1 MFSCEVESALLF
13 VVDVSLI
20 ESEDK
25 LDTVTPIVLVAFGV
39 VPVVVVVVVVV
50 SIACVVEVSDD
61 VVEGAV
67 VEDEVDGDVVEEGL
81 ISVNSSQH
89 IGQERESNIV
99 VDGVLLFSLVIR

>member
-1 MFSCEVESALLF
+1 MTGVILFSCEVESALLF

-39 VPVVVVVVVVV
+39 IAVVVVVVVVVGVV

-61 VVEGAV
+61 VVDGAV
-67 VEDEVDGDVVEEGL
+67 VEDEMDGDVVEEGF
-81 ISVNSSQH
+81 ISVNPSQH
-89 IGQERESNIV
+89 IGQERE
-99 VDGVLLFSLVIR
+99 